1 MKLSNEFLQ
10 DMQFI
15 NKEMFAAQN
24 SSYFTFL
31 SHLKSAKGKSD
42 KYFLNNELIENNI
55 PNDEI
60 SLLVLVAHY

>member
-1 MKLSNEFLQ
+1 
-10 DMQFI
+10 
-15 NKEMFAAQN
+15 MFAAQN